1 MVSQKKI
8 LKQIDNKL
16 SKQLILQENILNS
29 QGEQLEITKQIQS
42 HLNQEKA
49 SKDFQK
55 KIKSLVY
62 DIRKKSEELL
72 NGSSSDQIK
81 QSASLIWLKIMDRF
95 GLKSSIF
102 EEITDKEY
110 CDATIKI
117 LKIYE
122 KNALPEFKNQVENY
136 TEHVFKNED
145 IENLKADFSNHYQAN
160 EGKVK
165 LVKILSFIPPIIFFR
180 KAMIY
185 MQENAIYSQFR
196 GIAALTKMF
205 EFIWKQQQKQGT
217 SSNSFLS
224 LDKFPF
230 LGQYPELKNVKSL
243 KDFYKYTEKKNLEN
257 QAVIDKF
264 ESEFPDVKQISY

>member
-1 MVSQKKI
+1 MVTQKKI
-8 LKQIDNKL
+8 LKQIDSKL
-16 SKQLILQENILNS
+16 SKQLILQENISNF
-29 QGEQLEITKQIQS
+29 QIEQLEITKQIQS
-42 HLNQEKA
+42 QLNEEKA

-72 NGSSSDQIK
+72 NDNSSDLTK
-81 QSASLIWLKIMDRF
+81 QSASIIWLMIMDRF

-102 EEITDKEY
+102 EEISDKEY

-117 LKIYE
+117 LKTYE
-122 KNALPEFKNQVENY
+122 NNALPDFKDKVENY
-136 TEHVFKNED
+136 IAHVFKNED

-165 LVKILSFIPPIIFFR
+165 LVKILSFIPPVIFFR

-185 MQENAIYSQFR
+185 MQENAIYAQFR

-205 EFIWKQQQKQGT
+205 EFIWKQHQKQGN

-224 LDKFPF
+224 LEKFPY

-243 KDFYKYTEKKNLEN
+243 KDFYKYTETKNLEN
-257 QAVIDKF
+257 QSVIDKF
-264 ESEFPDVKQISY
+264 EIEFPEVKQISY